1 MLTDNI
7 LELTGNTPL
16 LQLKGEEIFAKSRVS
31 QPWRQYQHPG
41 IEHKIKKWAEARR
54 KGEK

>member
-16 LQLKGEEIFAKSRVS
+16 LQLKGDEIFAKSRVS
-31 QPWRQYQHPG
+31 QPWRQYQHQG
-41 IEHKIKKWAEARR
+41 IEHKIKKM
-54 KGEK
+54 G

>member
-16 LQLKGEEIFAKSRVS
+16 LQLKGEGIFAKSRVF
-31 QPWRQYQHPG
+31 QPWRQYQHQG
-41 IEHKIKKWAEARR
+41 IELKIKKM
-54 KGEK
+54 G